1 MNMDPHRAG
10 RYVRQTAE
18 YSAFIPAPLPPEP
31 PLEMDA
37 EGTRLLSEADFAL
50 GRLDGASMML
60 PNAELFVA
68 MYVRREAV
76 LSSQIEGTQASLTEV
91 LQFEVGG
98 DGGETERLL
107 DVEEV
112 VNYVRAMNYGLRR
125 LEDLPLSLRLIR
137 EIHGE
142 LMRGMRGEE
151 STPGEFRHSQNW
163 IGPRGSTLRDARFV
177 PPPPHEL
184 LRVLGDWEVFL
195 HARSEPVLITA
206 ALAHAQFE
214 TIHPFLD
221 GNGRVGRLLIALL
234 LYERKVLARPLLYLS
249 LYLKRNQTE
258 YYDRLQAVREKGD
271 WEAWVRFFLE
281 GVRSSAD
288 ESTETTRRILTL
300 REDDRVRLAGEGR
313 TSGNLLRALDHLF
326 TRPVTTPQLL
336 ASALGIQYVT
346 ANNLVARL
354 VDLGVLAEMTGYR
367 RNRRF
372 AYRKYLDM
380 FEEETAPG
388 LTPADG
394 TLGAGVE
401 DTTVSEPPAESA
413 RQVEAAERV
422 GREDSEAP
430 RKLAE

>member
-1 MNMDPHRAG
+1 
-10 RYVRQTAE
+10 
-18 YSAFIPAPLPPEP
+18 
-31 PLEMDA
+31 
-37 EGTRLLSEADFAL
+37 
-50 GRLDGASMML
+50 
-60 PNAELFVA
+60 
-68 MYVRREAV
+68 
-76 LSSQIEGTQASLTEV
+76 
-91 LQFEVGG
+91 
-98 DGGETERLL
+98 
-107 DVEEV
+107 
-112 VNYVRAMNYGLRR
+112 
-125 LEDLPLSLRLIR
+125 
-137 EIHGE
+137 
-142 LMRGMRGEE
+142 
-151 STPGEFRHSQNW
+151 
-163 IGPRGSTLRDARFV
+163 
-177 PPPPHEL
+177 
-184 LRVLGDWEVFL
+184 
-195 HARSEPVLITA
+195 
-206 ALAHAQFE
+206 
-214 TIHPFLD
+214 
-221 GNGRVGRLLIALL
+221 
-234 LYERKVLARPLLYLS
+234 VLARPLLYLS

-271 WEAWVRFFLE
+271 WESWVRFFLD

-326 TRPVTTPQLL
+326 AQPVTTPQLL

-380 FEEETAPG
+380 FEEETSPG

-401 DTTVSEPPAESA
+401 DATVSEPPAETA

-422 GREDSEAP
+422 GREDSDAL